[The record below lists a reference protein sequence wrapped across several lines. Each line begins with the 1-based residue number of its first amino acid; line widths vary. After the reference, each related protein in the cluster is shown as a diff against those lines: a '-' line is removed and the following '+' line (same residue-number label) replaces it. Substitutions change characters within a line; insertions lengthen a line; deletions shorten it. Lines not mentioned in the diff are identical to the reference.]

1 MTYFRGRSDVY
12 ARLWTSNRTGKK
24 GYSPVCA
31 NEWVHRIC
39 GKPGVKCSECRNQKF
54 MPLDTNAIVEHL
66 SGNQVIGIY
75 PMLQNDNCFFLAMD
89 FDREHWLD
97 DISVL
102 KKICNDEGIPAII
115 ERSRSGT
122 GGHLWIFFNEEIPA
136 VLARK
141 LGSYLITIA
150 MNKRYQIDMKSYDR
164 LFPNQDTLP
173 KGGFGNLI
181 ALPFQ
186 KKSVGDGNSVFID
199 EKGVPF
205 PDQWDFLSSIRS
217 MSYQEVQGI
226 VDKAMKTGQIIAVK
240 HGSVDENIEFFAE
253 IHEVTDYHA
262 RRNELL
268 EFTRLTPF
276 RDRLADQLS
285 GGMKQKLALAAT
297 LIHKPELI
305 FLDEPTTGVDPVSRR
320 EFWKILSSLM
330 HEGITIFMTTPYID
344 EAERCGRVGLMNG
357 GKILLADTPQ
367 NVKKTMKGAVIEI
380 IPKDLNA
387 ASDALHKRP
396 EIQEVQTFGD
406 RINVVATEGTRP
418 EMVGEWLRGAG
429 VTVESLR
436 PVEASLEN
444 VFISLLKEGTPVE
457 AEEGNG

>member
-1 MTYFRGRSDVY
+1 MSSDIV
-12 ARLWTSNRTGKK
+12 
-24 GYSPVCA
+24 V
-31 NEWVHRIC
+31 
-39 GKPGVKCSECRNQKF
+39 
-54 MPLDTNAIVEHL
+54 AI
-66 SGNQVIGIY
+66 
-75 PMLQNDNCFFLAMD
+75 
-89 FDREHWLD
+89 
-97 DISVL
+97 DIHGL
-102 KKICNDEGIPAII
+102 KKTFEAEKQHI
-115 ERSRSGT
+115 E
-122 GGHLWIFFNEEIPA
+122 A
-136 VLARK
+136 VR
-141 LGSYLITIA
+141 
-150 MNKRYQIDMKSYDR
+150 
-164 LFPNQDTLP
+164 
-173 KGGFGNLI
+173 
-181 ALPFQ
+181 
-186 KKSVGDGNSVFID
+186 
-199 EKGVPF
+199 GV
-205 PDQWDFLSSIRS
+205 DLSIRRGE
-217 MSYQEVQGI
+217 MFGLVGPDGAGKTTLIRTLCGI
-226 VDKAMKTGQIIAVK
+226 IKPTEGSATVLGYELVTQIREIK
-240 HGSVDENIEFFAE
+240 PRIGYLSQRFTLYPDLSVDENIEFFAE